1 MSVIGTVSHLIGR
14 AVAIKSDGTERIL
27 ALGDQVYADEMVRV
41 APDASIEIAMDS
53 GDLVKLDGG
62 QNWLA
67 SSETYLESDSFD
79 TSEAAADAES
89 IQAAILAGA
98 DPTDVAEETAAG
110 GEQAVTGNEGSTT
123 VNIQRTAEEVD
134 PSAGYETTGF
144 GQGDTEQ
151 PIYDGDEIVLVQP
164 VISISGPSTVVE
176 GEIATYTI
184 RVSQPVLT
192 DMTISVVT
200 GHVTTDD
207 GDLVPVSMDVTIPA
221 GQSSVS
227 FDVQTNDDY
236 FADSG
241 EQYSVFFDTIVGGG
255 YENIALDGSS
265 VTTTILDQVGSD
277 NPPGDEDTVVLN
289 VEGPDTVVE
298 GEVATYTVTVSNPP
312 LTDLVISVVTGH
324 ITTEDGDF
332 VPVRSDV
339 TIAAGTVSTTFDVVT
354 TDDSYADN
362 GEQFSVSIT
371 GSTGGGY
378 ENLVVGG
385 GSVTTTIEDQVG
397 SDNPP
402 GDEDT
407 ATVSLTGPSSVIEG
421 ETTTPY
427 TVTVDQPAVSV
438 TTPITVTFTYSG
450 VAKDGE
456 DFTGQASVEI
466 PAGSNTKTFTIATLD
481 DVLAEGV
488 ESFTVTID
496 TITDT
501 NFEHITEDA
510 TNNSVETQIL
520 DDADPTTTEPD
531 TETATVSLTGPATVI
546 EGETTAPYTISV
558 DQPADDVVTP
568 ITVTFTYSGVA
579 KDGEDFTGQGTIDI
593 PAGSNSN
600 TFTIA
605 TLDDV
610 LAEGVESF
618 TVTIDTI
625 TDTNFEHIT
634 EDATNNSVETQILD
648 DANPTTTEPD
658 TEIATVSLTGPSSV
672 VEGDVTTPYTISVD
686 QPAADVTA
694 PITVTFTYS

>member
-14 AVAIKSDGTERIL
+14 AVAIKSDGTERTL

-41 APDASIEIAMDS
+41 APDASIEIAMDN

-67 SSETYLESDSFD
+67 SSETYLESDNFD

-110 GEQAVTGNEGSTT
+110 GEQGGAEGNEGSST

-134 PSAGYETTGF
+134 PNAGYETTGF
-144 GQGDTEQ
+144 GQGDTDRPLYE
-151 PIYDGDEIVLVQP
+151 GDEIALVQP

-184 RVSQPVLT
+184 TISQPVLI
-192 DMTISVVT
+192 DMTISVIT

-207 GDLVPVSMDVTIPA
+207 GDLVPLNMDVTIPA

-241 EQYSVFFDTIVGGG
+241 EQYQVSVDSFVGGG
-255 YENIALDGSS
+255 YENIELDTSS
-265 VTTTILDQVGSD
+265 VTTTVLDQVGSD
-277 NPPGDEDTVVLN
+277 NPPGDEDTVLLDID
-289 VEGPDTVVE
+289 GPATVVE
-298 GEVATYTVTVSNPP
+298 GEVATYTVSVTNPP
-312 LTDLVISVVTGH
+312 LTDLVVSVVTGH
-324 ITTEDGDF
+324 ITTDNGDL
-332 VPVRSDV
+332 VPVNTNV
-339 TIAAGTVSTTFDVVT
+339 TIAAGTTSTTFDVLT
-354 TDDSYADN
+354 TDDSYADT
-362 GEQFSVSIT
+362 GEQFTVSIT

-407 ATVSLTGPSSVIEG
+407 ATISLTGPSSVVEG
-421 ETTTPY
+421 NTTTPY
-427 TVTVDQPAVSV
+427 TISVDQPAASVS
-438 TTPITVTFTYSG
+438 TPITVTFTYSG
-450 VAKDGE
+450 VAVDGT
-456 DFTGQASVEI
+456 DFTGVGTIDI
-466 PAGSNTKTFTIATLD
+466 PVGSNSNTFTIDTLD
-481 DVLAEGV
+481 DVLAEGA
-488 ESFTVTID
+488 ESFTIAID
-496 TITDT
+496 SITDT
-501 NFEHITEDA
+501 NFEHIAVDA
-510 TNNSVETQIL
+510 TNNSVETQIT
-520 DDADPTTTEPD
+520 DDTDPGTTEPD
-531 TETATVSLTGPATVI
+531 TETAYISLTGPASVI
-546 EGETTAPYTISV
+546 EGNTTTPYTVAV
-558 DQPADDVVTP
+558 DQPAADVATP

-579 KDGEDFTGQGTIDI
+579 ADGTDFTGVASVDI

-600 TFTIA
+600 TFTID

-610 LAEGVESF
+610 
-618 TVTIDTI
+618 
-625 TDTNFEHIT
+625 
-634 EDATNNSVETQILD
+634 
-648 DANPTTTEPD
+648 
-658 TEIATVSLTGPSSV
+658 
-672 VEGDVTTPYTISVD
+672 
-686 QPAADVTA
+686 
-694 PITVTFTYS
+694 